1 MLTGTQREW
10 WDMLPKVRNKALSAN
25 KAKKVLVPNHISA
38 TTHMCVPGSFWILH
52 STPHFPGLKA
62 VPDFYFPEK
71 EIIYGQTFLCMSLSS
86 SVEVEQVIALAP
98 SGSTLSVPL

>member
-1 MLTGTQREW
+1 MR
-10 WDMLPKVRNKALSAN
+10 PKVRNKALSAN
-25 KAKKVLVPNHISA
+25 KAKKMFLHNHTSV

-52 STPHFPGLKA
+52 STPHFPGLKQ

-86 SVEVEQVIALAP
+86 SMEVEQVIALAP
-98 SGSTLSVPL
+98 SGSTLSVNL